1 MVHVQPSAI
10 DDDAIDTILASCR
23 GKSVKKPYSLIKN
36 DNFCTSARKFVKE
49 NACRK
54 GMPNL
59 TVEMFRSWIDNEH
72 ECIVSKETARKW
84 LHVLGF
90 KQVNHQKGVYF
101 DGHERDDV
109 VAYRKQFL
117 DKLTELD
124 RRCIYGDSHFTSG
137 RVAPCCH
144 PP

>member
-1 MVHVQPSAI
+1 MAAMLFGIHCSI
-10 DDDAIDTILASCR
+10 DLQIPEN
-23 GKSVKKPYSLIKN
+23 V
-36 DNFCTSARKFVKE
+36 VKE

-84 LHVLGF
+84 LHVLGV

-124 RRCIYGDSHFTSG
+124 RRWQYGDSHFTSG